1 MGREIYNIINDMA
14 EVLNASQMQ
23 RLQEVLVKRL
33 SEKATSDCAQT
44 TNVEFFGYVFNC
56 KAFIR
61 VF

>member
-33 SEKATSDCAQT
+33 SENALAFCSLTVETS
-44 TNVEFFGYVFNC
+44 FM
-56 KAFIR
+56 AFVIC
-61 VF
+61 